1 MATLPPLVDLLN
13 DIATSLANLPTNL
26 TAQSAGGDIFEA
38 YIFCLV
44 LDAAES
50 EGATV
55 LFLNRNGSVPGQFL
69 FRSSPGH
76 LYSEA
81 QNYSYAQIQFPDI
94 PLLEV
99 HLGVYVS
106 GKSRLIHEADVVVLA
121 SSEAELGRDNSVPPR
136 SHQCILTIE
145 CKFYASNIPLFLGRG
160 FVGLYS
166 DLSARESFFVTNSGS
181 DSVQKLLVHKRLKW
195 ESQIQPAQGVNVERF
210 RNAVQ
215 EVFKDYKA
223 MCA

>member
-1 MATLPPLVDLLN
+1 MATLPPLADLLSAI
-13 DIATSLANLPTNL
+13 DTSLVNLPTNL
-26 TAQSAGGDIFEA
+26 TTQSAGGDVFEA
-38 YIFCLV
+38 YIFGII
-44 LDAAES
+44 LDAAEN
-50 EGATV
+50 EGASVT
-55 LFLNRNGSVPGQFL
+55 FRNRDGSIPTQFL

-76 LYSEA
+76 LYSAA
-81 QNYSYAQIQFPDI
+81 QNYTYARIQFPNV
-94 PLLEV
+94 PLLEA

-106 GKSRLIHEADVVVLA
+106 GKSQLIHEADVVVLA
-121 SSEAELGRDNSVPPR
+121 SPEADLSRNNSVPPR

-195 ESQIQPAQGVNVERF
+195 ESQIQPVQAVNVERF

-223 MCA
+223 KYA